1 MDGGC
6 WVFNAPFL
14 KQPIFRAFFW
24 GGVELSKGGT
34 IYIISLNNLAI
45 WSPRLLVEIM

>member
-1 MDGGC
+1 MDGGW
-6 WVFNAPFL
+6 WVFIAPFL

-34 IYIISLNNLAI
+34 TYCI
-45 WSPRLLVEIM
+45 